1 MKIRSTRT
9 DYVVVAAGVTLLA
22 VLAGCGSSER
32 GQNVPKKDQRDT
44 GPALIIN
51 EPQGF
56 RNVSFKCFGP
66 NGVYVTSR
74 GDWASS
80 GNQGPELPS
89 AVYVVAN
96 DPNCKAPGAPV
107 DQPTGQPTR

>member
-1 MKIRSTRT
+1 MKVRT
-9 DYVVVAAGVTLLA
+9 QQLTYVAVGAALVVA
-22 VLAGCGSSER
+22 LAGCGASER
-32 GQNVPKKDQRDT
+32 DQNVTKKAERDT

-74 GDWASS
+74 GDWSSS
-80 GNQGPELPS
+80 GSQGPELPS
-89 AVYVVAN
+89 AVYVVAS
-96 DPNCKAPGAPV
+96 DPNCKSPGAPAE
-107 DQPTGQPTR
+107 QPTGQPTR